1 MSASVVKSTLQ
12 KIFSKDILKSK
23 LLAKTF
29 KLVFITMFAN
39 ILGFLVPVYIANTYG
54 VTKHTDAFLFSY
66 SIINFVGV
74 IFSTSV
80 SAACVPFLK
89 ERMHDMP
96 KFEEFTS
103 TVFYYIIKYI
113 GALAVVA
120 FVVVF
125 TISRFVSSDFLF
137 YLSIS
142 VPIFFFIVLNAFY
155 YGILNSLNQFNL
167 AATSPFSRAII
178 IFATIYFFHSK
189 LGISSAILGYN
200 LGEFAKFLHL
210 TYVIRYK
217 NKIILSLSKRQPS
230 VVKGFLKAGSFQA
243 LSSTIAAS
251 SPLCDKIVASFLA
264 LGTISMLDYGDKMFM
279 VFNVMLTSFLT
290 IMLSKWSADV
300 TKNRFKKAELNK
312 IVLLMMSATFGLC
325 IVIFIVRLP
334 IVNFLY
340 PKLKID
346 NREKIAM
353 LLTINMLGFVFNSAT
368 QIINRA
374 VIAFKATKILV
385 KMSVL
390 RLAMNFVLDI
400 VLVYKFGIYGI
411 VAATVIT
418 NIVCLGTV
426 YTLFTMFKNKL
437 NQSVAIA

>member
-1 MSASVVKSTLQ
+1 MSTNVVKSTLQ
-12 KIFSKDILKSK
+12 KVFNKDILKSK

-29 KLVFITMFAN
+29 KLVFITMLAN

-66 SIINFVGV
+66 SIINFIGV
-74 IFSTSV
+74 IFSSSV
-80 SAACVPFLK
+80 SSACVPFLK
-89 ERMHDMP
+89 ERMDDKV

-103 TVFYYIIKYI
+103 TVFYYILKYV
-113 GALAVVA
+113 GALAVLSFAVI
-120 FVVVF
+120 F
-125 TISRFVSSDFLF
+125 TISRFVASDFLF

-142 VPIFFFIVLNAFY
+142 LPIFFFIVLNAFY
-155 YGILNSLNQFNL
+155 YGILNTLNQFNL

-178 IFATIYFFHSK
+178 IFATIYFFHSS

-217 NKIILSLSKRQPS
+217 NKINIAISKRQPS
-230 VVKGFLKAGSFQA
+230 VVKGFLKSGSFQA

-251 SPLCDKIVASFLA
+251 SPLFDKIVASFLA
-264 LGTISMLDYGDKMFM
+264 LGSISMLDYGDKMFM

-300 TKNRFKKAELNK
+300 TKNRFKKSELNK
-312 IVLLMMSATFGLC
+312 IVLLMMAGTFGLC
-325 IVIFIVRLP
+325 IVIFVVRLP

-385 KMSVL
+385 RMSIL
-390 RLAMNFVLDI
+390 RLAMNIVLDI
-400 VLVYKFGIYGI
+400 ILVYKFGIYGI

-418 NIVCLGTV
+418 NISCVIVL
-426 YTLFTMFKNKL
+426 YISFSRFASRQQELA
-437 NQSVAIA
+437 VA